1 MENHQPLLTQFVLGD
16 LTLKNRMVMAPLT
29 RMRSLPGNVP
39 SALNATY
46 YGQRSS
52 FGLIISEASQVSPQ
66 GIGYPGTPGIHSQEQ
81 VNGWRLVTQ
90 AVHEKGGLIFLQ
102 LWHVGRV
109 SHPSLQEGNAL
120 PVAPSALAIK
130 SKVFTATGE
139 MADPVTPRALALEE
153 IHQIVQ
159 QYKTGAENA
168 KKAGFDGIEL
178 HGANGYLL
186 DQFLRDGTNHRT
198 DRYGGSFEN
207 RTRLLE
213 EVLQSVAQVYNSNR
227 VGVRLSPHGT
237 FNDIQDSNSEKLFL
251 YVAETLNKYQL
262 AYLHLVEPRVT
273 GDGEK
278 SDYKGGLVAK
288 DIRNKFKSPIISA
301 GGYDRESGNKAIAEG
316 AADLIA
322 YGRFAI
328 ANPDLPERFAQKAEL
343 NPYDRATFY
352 GGTEKGY
359 IDYPF
364 K

>member
-1 MENHQPLLTQFVLGD
+1 
-16 LTLKNRMVMAPLT
+16 MAPLT
-29 RMRSLPGNVP
+29 RMRSLPGNVT

-46 YGQRSS
+46 YGQRAS

-81 VNGWRLVTQ
+81 VNGWKLVTQ

-120 PVAPSALAIK
+120 PVAPSAIVMK

-139 MADPVTPRALALEE
+139 MTDPVTPRALTLDE
-153 IHQIVQ
+153 IPQIVQ
-159 QYKTGAENA
+159 QYRVGAENA
-168 KKAGFDGIEL
+168 QKAGFDGIEL

-186 DQFLRDGTNHRT
+186 DQFLRDGTNQRT
-198 DRYGGSFEN
+198 DQYGGSFEN

-213 EVLQSVAQVYNSNR
+213 EVVQNVTQVYSSNR

-251 YVAETLNKYQL
+251 HVAEALNKYKL
-262 AYLHLVEPRVT
+262 GYLHLVEPRVT
-273 GDGEK
+273 GGGGI
-278 SDYKGGLVAK
+278 SDYKGGLVTK
-288 DIRNKFKSPIISA
+288 DIRKVFKNPIITA
-301 GGYDRESGNKAIAEG
+301 GGYDRESGNNVIEEG
-316 AADLIA
+316 TADLVA

-328 ANPDLPERFAQKAEL
+328 ANPDLPKRFAQGVEL
-343 NPYDRATFY
+343 NPYDRSTFY